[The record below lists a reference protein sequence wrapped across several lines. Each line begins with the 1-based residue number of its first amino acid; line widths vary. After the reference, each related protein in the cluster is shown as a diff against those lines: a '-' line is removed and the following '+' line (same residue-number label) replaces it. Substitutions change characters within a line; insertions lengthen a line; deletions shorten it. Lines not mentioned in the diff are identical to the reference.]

1 MTNNPHQPAPADLGK
16 VVVLAGGRSAERT
29 VSLKSGRC
37 CLEALRASGVQA
49 ELVDP
54 AAANLQDL
62 TRFDRAFIALHGPGG
77 EDGTIQG
84 ALEILGIPYT
94 GSGVLGSALGMD
106 KYRTKQIWQALG
118 LATPEHCVVHH
129 RHELSGVADLL
140 GMPLFVKPLS
150 EGSSL
155 GTTRVDDASA
165 LEAAWEAA
173 RAFGDAVLIERCIRG
188 AEYTVAVLGEE
199 TLPTIRIE
207 VATDF
212 YDFDAKYR
220 SEGTR
225 MIIPSGLDE
234 KAETELGAL
243 AIRAFRAVGAT
254 GWGRVDVMA
263 DEAGRFWFLE
273 VNTIPGMTDHSLVP
287 AAAEAA
293 GLDRETL
300 VWRIL
305 LTSWRHGEDW

>member
-243 AIRAFRAVGAT
+243 AIRAFRAIGAT

>member
-243 AIRAFRAVGAT
+243 AIRAFRAIGAT

-263 DEAGRFWFLE
+263 EEAGRFWFLE

>member
-1 MTNNPHQPAPADLGK
+1 MPNNPHQPAPADLGK

-243 AIRAFRAVGAT
+243 AIRAFRAIGAT